1 MLPRVPVCSVRCA
14 LSGGGRDAGTRVGG
28 ASAGARASVCA
39 HTWRTASSDSPHE
52 AQLRG
57 IAAHTLCCLRSAVR
71 ATEPLLL
78 AAALVLL
85 EGRVGCELEG
95 VQIRWE
101 KSPPGLRERLHD
113 CFVARWPT
121 ARTGALAVLT
131 LSARGLTSKV
141 LKDGDLHPQSQRKI
155 TTPPRLCI
163 KSRLALFY
171 FVFFRDCH
179 RPPSP
184 APGRRPSSA
193 GCGRRAGAGGAE
205 ASLASLTPNEA
216 PQGPPRLLRPIR
228 RGVLGSSPGE

>member
-14 LSGGGRDAGTRVGG
+14 LSGGGRDAGARVGG
-28 ASAGARASVCA
+28 ASAGARALVCA

-57 IAAHTLCCLRSAVR
+57 IAAHTLCCLRSGVR

-85 EGRVGCELEG
+85 EGRVGRELEG

-121 ARTGALAVLT
+121 SRTGALAVLT
-131 LSARGLTSKV
+131 LSRLRGFGRKGWGFAPPKPKQSNSPP
-141 LKDGDLHPQSQRKI
+141 PQKRF
-155 TTPPRLCI
+155 CI
-163 KSRLALFY
+163 KNLLFLIL
-171 FVFFRDCH
+171 FFGTATG
-179 RPPSP
+179 RPHPRQAAARHQPGAVEGREP
-184 APGRRPSSA
+184 AEPRRRWLSHS
-193 GCGRRAGAGGAE
+193 E
-205 ASLASLTPNEA
+205 
-216 PQGPPRLLRPIR
+216 
-228 RGVLGSSPGE
+228 